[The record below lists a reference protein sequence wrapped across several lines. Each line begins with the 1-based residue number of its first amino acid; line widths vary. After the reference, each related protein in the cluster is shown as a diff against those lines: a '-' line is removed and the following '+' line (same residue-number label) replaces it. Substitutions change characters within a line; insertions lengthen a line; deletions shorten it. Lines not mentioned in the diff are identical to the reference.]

1 MGGKEITSM
10 EMMQQPRSGL
20 SSPIEITDAMVTEIV
35 EFGGYPHPLFQTGWK
50 ELGMRNRPMP
60 GQGVMALMAGALE
73 RSGEW
78 DHAVALIGY
87 ENVRFK
93 APVVVGDAVR
103 LEWKEIEELPWKNPE
118 RALIK
123 CEWNLRNQLDE
134 VCVESIALM
143 LVRSIAI

>member
-1 MGGKEITSM
+1 MGGEEVASM
-10 EMMQQPRSGL
+10 EIMQHPRSGL
-20 SSPIEITDAMVTEIV
+20 CPPIEITDAMVTEIV
-35 EFGGYPHPLFQTGWK
+35 EFGGYPHPLFQSGWK

-60 GQGVMALMAGALE
+60 GQGVMSLMAGALE

-78 DHAVALIGY
+78 DHAIALIGY

-103 LEWKEIEELPWKNPE
+103 LEWREVGQQPWKNPE
-118 RALIK
+118 RMLIK

-134 VCVESIALM
+134 FCVESIALM